1 MIAGRVQLQ
10 GNRPAKTRSSRS
22 LRAITTDGCLYFL
35 PKNVLPQSPRLV
47 ILELI
52 MRYTCHDDAE
62 EIIAGI
68 TSSMPIKMPSL
79 LLANWGAV
87 NDLTYM
93 LDMFIR
99 FVLMSL
105 C

>member
-22 LRAITTDGCLYFL
+22 LRAITTDGCLYFR
-35 PKNVLPQSPRLV
+35 PKNVLPQSP

-52 MRYTCHDDAE
+52 MRYTCHDDVE
-62 EIIAGI
+62 DIIAGI

-87 NDLTYM
+87 NDFTYM
-93 LDMFIR
+93 LGMFIR